1 MVVADVDVDRVVAVC
16 TADLLDPG
24 QVHYFRML
32 AQVPDI
38 RFITCQAGTVDTAL
52 LAGTD
57 TDGLP
62 ILNIAD

>member
-38 RFITCQAGTVDTAL
+38 RFVACQTGTVDTTL

-57 TDGLP
+57 TDGLSV
-62 ILNIAD
+62 LDVAD